1 MGYYILRILIS
12 FYSKVYFKKIH
23 FTGLDKMPK
32 DRPLILALNH
42 PTAFTDPILI
52 GAATLQARNFLLRGD
67 MFRKGKLVE
76 AFLRSI
82 KCIPIFRFR
91 DGFAEMKNNQA
102 TMEYC
107 YDLLG
112 DGQNLVILAEGV
124 AKHEK
129 RMRPIQKGTARMAF
143 GAYEKHKRKDIA
155 VIPVGINYSDS
166 LQFRSTIYADV
177 GQPIPIQDFLE
188 DHAKNPRRAVKR
200 LTDRLSKEMRQR
212 IIHIAKEDDD
222 ELGHQLLK
230 IAENSVKEKS
240 FPRFNY
246 KASSL
251 PYFWQLIER
260 LNGLSE
266 EVKSSLKS
274 KSTHYFGRLQQLGLT
289 DVGIAQATS
298 YNFVTSLLLLLGLPV
313 FLIGMAA
320 NILPIKIGKHF
331 AEKAANT
338 PEFNGSLRFAFEMV
352 AYVFYFII
360 LLVLAAVFGTWWTV
374 LFVAIL
380 PLFGHLGLQWL
391 DFFKLWNAGRKAKSL
406 DSKEFQELLTIRK
419 ELIEL

>member
-1 MGYYILRILIS
+1 MGYYILRILIG
-12 FYSKVYFKKIH
+12 FYSKVYFKKVY

-76 AFLRSI
+76 AFLRNI

-91 DGFAEMKNNQA
+91 DGFKELKNNQA

-112 DGQNLVILAEGV
+112 KGQNLVILAEGV

-143 GAYEKHKRKDIA
+143 GAYEKHERKDIA
-155 VIPVGINYSDS
+155 VIPVGINYTDP

-177 GQPIPIQDFLE
+177 GEPIPIQDFLE

-200 LTDRLSKEMRQR
+200 LTDRLSKEMRRR
-212 IIHIAKEDDD
+212 IIHIAKEEDD
-222 ELGHQLLK
+222 ELGHQLLVV
-230 IAENSVKEKS
+230 AENTVKEKA
-240 FPRFNY
+240 FPRFTY
-246 KASSL
+246 EASRL
-251 PYFWQLIER
+251 PKFWQLIER
-260 LNGLSE
+260 LNGLTAE
-266 EVKSSLKS
+266 AKNALQS
-274 KSTHYFGRLQQLGLT
+274 KAMQYFGRLKELGVT
-289 DVGIAQATS
+289 DIGIAQIAY
-298 YNFVTSLLLLLGLPV
+298 YNVGTSLLLFLGLPV
-313 FLIGMAA
+313 FLIGIIV
-320 NILPIKIGKHF
+320 NFLPIKIGKYF

-338 PEFNGSLRFAFEMV
+338 PEFNASLRFAFEMI
-352 AYVFYFII
+352 AYVLYFII
-360 LLVLAAVFGTWWTV
+360 LLSLAFVFGKWW
-374 LFVAIL
+374 AILLVILL
-380 PLFGHLGLQWL
+380 PLFGHLSLQWL
-391 DFFKLWNAGRKAKSL
+391 DFYRLWKEGRKAKSL
-406 DSKEFQELLTIRK
+406 SKKDFQELLTLRK
-419 ELIEL
+419 ELMEV